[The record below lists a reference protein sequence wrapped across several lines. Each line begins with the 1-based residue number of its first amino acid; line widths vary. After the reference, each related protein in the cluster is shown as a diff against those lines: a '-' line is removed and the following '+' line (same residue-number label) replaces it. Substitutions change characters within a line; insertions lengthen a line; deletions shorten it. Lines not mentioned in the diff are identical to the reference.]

1 MLHKE
6 AVTPGT
12 LELLIEGIR
21 FASLEDIAAMKLNAV
36 IGNGTRLKDFVDIAY
51 LSSYLS
57 FDQMI
62 DAYQKKYQTR
72 NPLIIIKA
80 LSFFEEI
87 NFKEPLHIIIG
98 IYKWKSVEKRINQ
111 MIKSP
116 PKTFPPFS

>member
-1 MLHKE
+1 
-6 AVTPGT
+6 
-12 LELLIEGIR
+12 
-21 FASLEDIAAMKLNAV
+21 
-36 IGNGTRLKDFVDIAY
+36 
-51 LSSYLS
+51 
-57 FDQMI
+57 MI

-72 NPLIIIKA
+72 NPPIIIKA

-116 PKTFPPFS
+116 AKTFPPFS